1 MFKEKGGA
9 PGICK
14 LFCLLHPA
22 CYLQYILQSP
32 AIVSSELKMVKSN
45 YIKKKLPKWLFL
57 KICVSFKHNN
67 WRVIQKR
74 LEIKACKKWLWAFG
88 GICCCFFFFCSFFK
102 EVFFRMG
109 THEEIRVRSAID
121 IISSAQLN
129 IQKFYIYLYSI
140 SIFGIGVVV
149 IIVAAAACP
158 YYWSCLWLHA
168 LCRKKQKNLFF
179 FLSSLSVCFEGK
191 VNEIFFHQEDLVW
204 NVM

>member
-1 MFKEKGGA
+1 M
-9 PGICK
+9 
-14 LFCLLHPA
+14 
-22 CYLQYILQSP
+22 
-32 AIVSSELKMVKSN
+32 KSN
-45 YIKKKLPKWLFL
+45 TKETGNQGVQEMAL
-57 KICVSFKHNN
+57 
-67 WRVIQKR
+67 
-74 LEIKACKKWLWAFG
+74 
-88 GICCCFFFFCSFFK
+88 GIRRDMLLLFFFFCSFFK

-191 VNEIFFHQEDLVW
+191 VNEIFFSSRRFGMECHVIWSKILNWLYLILQIPA
-204 NVM
+204 